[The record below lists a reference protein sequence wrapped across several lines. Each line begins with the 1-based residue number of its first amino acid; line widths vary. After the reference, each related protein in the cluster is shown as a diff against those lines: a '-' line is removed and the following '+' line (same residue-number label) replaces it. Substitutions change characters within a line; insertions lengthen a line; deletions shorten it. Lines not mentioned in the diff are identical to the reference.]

1 MGRSGSTGVAE
12 RVGDSV
18 AARAVELGVCLRELH
33 KVQLFLACAMLEQG
47 SQGGVVALKVGDR
60 APDFTLPSVE
70 GEERG
75 EFRMRDYLGKQN
87 VVVTF
92 HPLDWTP
99 TCESQLPILD
109 SLHAKFAEAGGKLLD
124 ISVDSIESHLAWQ
137 RMEIGMM
144 RFPLC
149 SDFYPHGEV
158 TRRFGILREEPP
170 VSGISERAAF
180 IVDKEGIIR
189 FAKVY
194 PIDQLPDIDGL
205 LAELKKISG

>member
-1 MGRSGSTGVAE
+1 
-12 RVGDSV
+12 
-18 AARAVELGVCLRELH
+18 LH
-33 KVQLFLACAMLEQG
+33 QN
-47 SQGGVVALKVGDR
+47 GGHLALKVGDR
-60 APDFTLPSVE
+60 APDFRLPAVE
-70 GEERG
+70 GEQRQ
-75 EFRMRDYLGKQN
+75 EFRISDYLGKQK

-109 SLHAKFAEAGGKLLD
+109 SMHERFREAGGKLVD

-137 RMEIGMM
+137 RKEIGMM

-158 TRRFGILREEPP
+158 TRQFDILREEPP
-170 VSGISERAAF
+170 VPGISERAAF
-180 IVDKEGIIR
+180 IVDKQGIIR

-194 PIDQLPDIDGL
+194 PIDQLPDLENL
-205 LAELKKISG
+205 LQEVKKVQE